1 MPANNAL
8 IVSDINFDSI
18 KDNLQ
23 TFLSNQTELGD
34 YDYQSST
41 MQTIINLL
49 AYNTYMN
56 SYYLNM
62 ASNEMFLD
70 SAQIRSNIV
79 SRAKMLNYVPRSA
92 QGPEATVQVIVTP
105 TDTPASIS
113 LDKNTKF
120 QSTVDGIKYI
130 FVNTESKTINANASG
145 VYSTNISL
153 IEGRPFTFQYTV
165 SSVDPVRYVVPADNV
180 DTRSLAIK
188 IQETSAN
195 SNITTYT
202 NATNLVD
209 ITGTST
215 AYFLHENEE
224 GRFEITFGDGVIGK
238 ALNDGNVVNIDYRVC
253 NGASTNGANT
263 FVAVDSISGYSN
275 ISVNHV
281 SRATGGG
288 DKESVQSIKF
298 SAPKDYQAQNRAV
311 TSKDYEAV
319 IKNNFADIQ
328 AVSVWGGEDNTPPV
342 YGKVYIAVKPVS
354 GTLIPEDRKSTIVD
368 FLNKK
373 NILTIDPVIVDPTY
387 LYVKP
392 TITVKYNPDLTSLS
406 SGEIATAVKNKIL
419 NYETNTLGIFG
430 RDFIG
435 SQLMADISSASESIS
450 SVQDELMIE
459 KEFKPN
465 TTTSTTYSIAF
476 NNPIYN
482 PHPGHKYAIS
492 SSKFTYEGNNTSYF
506 DDDGNGVIKIYTLT
520 ASGTRSYSNNNAGSI
535 NYLTGLV
542 TLDNLL
548 ITEFDGSA
556 VKIIADP
563 LQEDIDSVRNQ
574 LLLIKDASV
583 SVFDSK
589 LKSTVA
595 TLSSIA
601 TEGASST
608 IPETGVITTVY

>member
-92 QGPEATVQVIVTP
+92 QGPEATVQVVVTP
-105 TDTPASIS
+105 TDSPASIS
-113 LDKNTKF
+113 LDTNTKF

-130 FVNTESKTINANASG
+130 FVNTESKTINANSDG
-145 VYSTNISL
+145 VYSTNVSL

-165 SSVDPVRYVVPADNV
+165 SSVDPVRYIVPADNV
-180 DTRSLAIK
+180 DTRSLAVK

-202 NATNLVD
+202 NATDLVE

-253 NGASTNGANT
+253 NGAATNGANT
-263 FVAVDSISGYSN
+263 FVAVDSIGGYTN
-275 ISVNHV
+275 IAVNHV
-281 SRATGGG
+281 ARATGGG

-311 TSKDYEAV
+311 TRKDYEAV

-373 NILTIDPVIVDPTY
+373 NILTIEPVVVDPTY

-430 RDFIG
+430 RGFIG

-450 SVQDELMIE
+450 SVQDDLMIE

-506 DDDGNGVIKIYTLT
+506 DDDGNGVIRIYTLT
-520 ASGTRSYSNNNAGSI
+520 TTGTRSYSNNNAGSI